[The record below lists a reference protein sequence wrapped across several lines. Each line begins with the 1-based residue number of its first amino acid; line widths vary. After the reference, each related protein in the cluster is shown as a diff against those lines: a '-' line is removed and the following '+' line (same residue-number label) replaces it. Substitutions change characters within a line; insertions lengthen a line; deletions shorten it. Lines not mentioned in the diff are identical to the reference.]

1 MHRDDFLHNL
11 AHEHAHTWL
20 NSNWCVIVTV
30 LSTTAFRVE
39 APSPLLCIET
49 VLFTTVFHID
59 IVLSTNT
66 LCVIIAVFCTAL
78 WYQVNYFSTV
88 DIIHLKASSL
98 QKATSLNRFP
108 NKSTLCKTVLQ
119 VKTVFLYCTCKTNCR
134 TLDCDHSNKWTPFLA
149 LVMLHRFHYWT
160 MPGSITIVSKEHER
174 WRNCK
179 RTDQCTLCSV
189 WYWYGRK
196 RADIIMPQTENTL
209 WMKGILG
216 CHSLASL
223 LNTIFYL
230 NGKKFHLRGYQEH
243 ATLRFSQIDR
253 FTNPNCYMYYK
264 YSSKNHPGGI
274 ADPTEGKIVLISATN
289 SSRCH
294 VAILYF
300 YFSKIPPLA
309 IKSYSFLYMKLMPYS
324 STIPWLCQ

>member
-1 MHRDDFLHNL
+1 MILLILCSPGRCIVWCCVLHSRIQQACVRGSDLDAQGWLSSQLCPWTCTYMAQFKLMCYSNSVVHHCLPCWSTLSSTVYRNRPLHHR
-11 AHEHAHTWL
+11 
-20 NSNWCVIVTV
+20 
-30 LSTTAFRVE
+30 LSY
-39 APSPLLCIET
+39 
-49 VLFTTVFHID
+49 
-59 IVLSTNT
+59 
-66 LCVIIAVFCTAL
+66 CVIIAVFRTAL

-108 NKSTLCKTVLQ
+108 NKSTLCKTILQ

-134 TLDCDHSNKWTPFLA
+134 TLNCDHSNKWTPFLA
-149 LVMLHRFHYWT
+149 LVTLHRFHYWT

-196 RADIIMPQTENTL
+196 RADIITPQTENTL

-230 NGKKFHLRGYQEH
+230 NGKKFLLRGYQEH
-243 ATLRFSQIDR
+243 ATLRFSQIYH
-253 FTNPNCYMYYK
+253 FTNLDCYVYYK
-264 YSSKNHPGGI
+264 YSSK
-274 ADPTEGKIVLISATN
+274 T
-289 SSRCH
+289 
-294 VAILYF
+294 ILEE
-300 YFSKIPPLA
+300 
-309 IKSYSFLYMKLMPYS
+309 
-324 STIPWLCQ
+324 